1 MAMQQ
6 NYSAGF
12 SATGSTADPAE
23 VAKFSK
29 LSEEWWDPRSH
40 EMRCGRS
47 GPGAQSIS
55 ASCSA
60 FRSLLFIG
68 YRVVEKMQVT
78 SLNSFPL
85 LKELRPERPVRHP
98 IDGRVN
104 S

>member
-6 NYSAGF
+6 NYYADF
-12 SATGSTADPAE
+12 SATGSTVDPAE

-68 YRVVEKMQVT
+68 YRAVEKMQVQSQPELV
-78 SLNSFPL
+78 SLAEGVGV
-85 LKELRPERPVRHP
+85 LKDPSGTR
-98 IDGRVN
+98 
-104 S
+104 